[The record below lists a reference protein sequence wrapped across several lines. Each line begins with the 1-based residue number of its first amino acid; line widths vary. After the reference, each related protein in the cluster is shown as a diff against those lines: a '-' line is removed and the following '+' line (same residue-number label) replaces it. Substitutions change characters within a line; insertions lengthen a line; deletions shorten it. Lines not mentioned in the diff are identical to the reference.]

1 MHAPSAARHPT
12 PSRQRPSLA
21 LPLTLLKSVSL
32 AEWRH
37 HPWRHALALL
47 AVALGVALAFAVE
60 LINASALD
68 EFGAAVRQVNGQPDF
83 ELRAGRGGFDETLY
97 AHVAAH
103 PAVALASPVIE
114 IETYAI
120 GIDGKRAP
128 LRIVGID
135 AFVAAPL
142 APALIPRPTDTAA
155 ARSALLDPDALFLN
169 AAAFERFVS
178 PAQRDDPAPLMRVQQ
193 ADRVL
198 ALPVRGSVSA
208 GGPPLAVIDIAG
220 AQARFDWLGRL
231 SRIDVRLRAGTDRET
246 VLRELDLPAGLRPAA
261 PDEAAL
267 RVSNL
272 SRAYR
277 VNLTVLAL
285 VALFTGG
292 FLVFSILALN
302 VAQRTPQLA
311 LMGVLG
317 LSPAERLLLV
327 LAEAAA
333 LGLLGSALGLA
344 LGTALAWAALEWL
357 AGDLGGGV
365 FTGVA
370 PALQWSLAAALLYA
384 ALGTAAAVAGA
395 WVPARAAQQMV
406 PAQAMKGLDTGLS
419 GADRSRAQR
428 WLAPALLVLGVAL
441 AMLPP
446 IGGLPWAA
454 YAAVAALLFGGIAG
468 VPAGVALL
476 LRGVAPPDH
485 PLALVAVERA
495 RDQRHAATI
504 AVAGVVASLALA
516 VALTVMVA
524 SFRDA
529 VSRWLDQVL
538 PADLYARTAVRTD
551 AADAAFLP
559 PEFLPEAARVPGI
572 SRIAATRF
580 VPLSLDATRPPV
592 VLIARPLGDEA
603 DRVLPLVGGM
613 KERPA
618 DVPPDAIAVYA
629 SEAIEAVYGVRPGER
644 LVLPLPNGRH
654 VDTFVRGVWRDYVRQ
669 HGAITIDRDT
679 FIALTGDARANDLAV
694 WLEPGAVLGDV
705 QRALRAIIEAQGG
718 DASLVEFAT
727 PGEIRKV
734 SLRIFDRSFAVT
746 VWLQAVAIV
755 IGLAGVAA
763 SFSAQV
769 LARRREFG
777 LLAHLGFTRAQVLA
791 IVAGE
796 GLVWT
801 GAGALLGIAL
811 GIAVSVVLVYVV
823 NPQSFHW
830 SMELMLPWLRLA
842 ALAAAVI
849 AAGTVTATLAARRAA
864 GTEMALA
871 VKDDW

>member
-1 MHAPSAARHPT
+1 MPAPSAIRHPS

-21 LPLTLLKSVSL
+21 LPLALLKSVSL

-68 EFGAAVRQVNGQPDF
+68 EFSAAVRQVNGQPDF
-83 ELRAGRGGFDETLY
+83 ELRAGRSGFDEALY

-120 GIDGKRAP
+120 GVDGKRAP

-135 AFVAAPL
+135 AFVVAPL
-142 APALIPRPTDTAA
+142 APALIPRPTDPAA
-155 ARSALLDPDALFLN
+155 TRGALLDPDALFLN
-169 AAAFERFVS
+169 AAAFERFVA

-231 SRIDVRLRAGTDRET
+231 SRIDVRLRAGADREA
-246 VLRELDLPAGLRPAA
+246 VLRELDLPAGVRAAA

-327 LAEAAA
+327 LAEATA

-344 LGTALAWAALEWL
+344 LGSALAWAALEWL

-370 PALQWSLAAALLYA
+370 PALQWSPAAALLYA

-395 WVPARAAQQMV
+395 WVPARVAQQMV

-419 GADRSRAQR
+419 GTDRSRAQR

-468 VPAGVALL
+468 VPTGVALL
-476 LRGVAPPDH
+476 LRGIAPPDH

-559 PEFLPEAARVPGI
+559 PEFLPAAARVPGV

-580 VPLSLDATRPPV
+580 VSLSLDATRPPV
-592 VLIARPLGDEA
+592 VLIARPLGDQA
-603 DRVLPLVGGM
+603 DRVLPLVGGL
-613 KERPA
+613 KERP
-618 DVPPDAIAVYA
+618 PDAPPEAIPVYA

-644 LVLPLPNGRH
+644 LELPLPNGRR
-654 VDTFVRGVWRDYVRQ
+654 VETFVRGVWRDYVRQ
-669 HGAITIDRDT
+669 HGAIAIDRDT

-694 WLEPGAVLGDV
+694 WLEPGVVPGDV

-830 SMELMLPWLRLA
+830 SMELMLPWLRLS

-864 GTEMALA
+864 STEMALA

>member
-1 MHAPSAARHPT
+1 VHTPSAARHPT

-21 LPLTLLKSVSL
+21 LPLALLKSVSL

-68 EFGAAVRQVNGQPDF
+68 EFSAAVRQVNGQPDF
-83 ELRAGRGGFDETLY
+83 ELRASRSGFDETLY
-97 AHVAAH
+97 AQVAAH

-120 GIDGKRAP
+120 DIDGKRAP

-135 AFVAAPL
+135 AFAAATL
-142 APALIPRPTDTAA
+142 APALIPRPTDPAA

-169 AAAFERFVS
+169 AAAFERFVL

-231 SRIDVRLRAGTDRET
+231 SRIDVRLRTGADRDA
-246 VLRELDLPAGLRPAA
+246 VLRELDLPAGVRAAA

-559 PEFLPEAARVPGI
+559 SEFLPAAARVPGV

-603 DRVLPLVGGM
+603 ERVLPLVGGL
-613 KERPA
+613 KERPPDA
-618 DVPPDAIAVYA
+618 PPDAIAVYA
-629 SEAIEAVYGVRPGER
+629 SEAIEAVYGVHPGER
-644 LVLPLPNGRH
+644 LVLPLPNGRR

-694 WLEPGAVLGDV
+694 WLESGAVLDDV
-705 QRALRAIIEAQGG
+705 QRALRAVIEAQGG
-718 DASLVEFAT
+718 DATLVEFAT

-849 AAGTVTATLAARRAA
+849 AAGTLTATLAARRAA
-864 GTEMALA
+864 STEMALA

>member
-1 MHAPSAARHPT
+1 MHAPSTARHPS

-327 LAEAAA
+327 MAEAAA

>member
-1 MHAPSAARHPT
+1 
-12 PSRQRPSLA
+12 
-21 LPLTLLKSVSL
+21 
-32 AEWRH
+32 
-37 HPWRHALALL
+37 
-47 AVALGVALAFAVE
+47 
-60 LINASALD
+60 
-68 EFGAAVRQVNGQPDF
+68 
-83 ELRAGRGGFDETLY
+83 
-97 AHVAAH
+97 
-103 PAVALASPVIE
+103 
-114 IETYAI
+114 
-120 GIDGKRAP
+120 
-128 LRIVGID
+128 
-135 AFVAAPL
+135 
-142 APALIPRPTDTAA
+142 
-155 ARSALLDPDALFLN
+155 
-169 AAAFERFVS
+169 
-178 PAQRDDPAPLMRVQQ
+178 
-193 ADRVL
+193 
-198 ALPVRGSVSA
+198 
-208 GGPPLAVIDIAG
+208 
-220 AQARFDWLGRL
+220 
-231 SRIDVRLRAGTDRET
+231 VRLRAGADREA
-246 VLRELDLPAGLRPAA
+246 VLRELDLPAGVRAAA

-317 LSPAERLLLV
+317 LSPGERLLLV
-327 LAEAAA
+327 LAEATA
-333 LGLLGSALGLA
+333 LGLLGSVLGLA

-559 PEFLPEAARVPGI
+559 PEFLPAAARVPGV

-580 VPLSLDATRPPV
+580 VSLSLDATRPPV

-603 DRVLPLVGGM
+603 DRVLPLVGGL
-613 KERPA
+613 KERPLDA
-618 DVPPDAIAVYA
+618 PPDAIAVYA

-644 LVLPLPNGRH
+644 LVLPLPNGRR